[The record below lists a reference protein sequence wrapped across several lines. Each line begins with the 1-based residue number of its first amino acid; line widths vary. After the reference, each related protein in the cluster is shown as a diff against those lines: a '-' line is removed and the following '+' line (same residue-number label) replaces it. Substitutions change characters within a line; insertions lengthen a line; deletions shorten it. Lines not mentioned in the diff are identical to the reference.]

1 MELKNIISETLNEI
15 EKMAKTIDNGFNTAQ
30 KTPSFFKTPPHLQNT
45 PNPKNANAP
54 LESKNAAKIETQEKI
69 TEEKEEELKE
79 IITEEIVQEKITEE
93 KEEELK
99 EIITEEIVQEKITEE
114 KEEESKEII
123 TEEITPK
130 TPTQETPTQ
139 VLIPN
144 ERVFLKGLL
153 ERTLV
158 LFKGMQALEEKE
170 VLKRLDLVARF
181 LQYQLSVLEKRL
193 ESLERENTE

>member
-1 MELKNIISETLNEI
+1 MELKNIISETLSEI
-15 EKMAKTIDNGFNTAQ
+15 EKMAKTIDDGFNTAQ
-30 KTPSFFKTPPHLQNT
+30 KTPSFFKTPPNLQNT
-45 PNPKNANAP
+45 PNPKNANTP

-69 TEEKEEELKE
+69 TEEKEEE
-79 IITEEIVQEKITEE
+79 VP
-93 KEEELK
+93 
-99 EIITEEIVQEKITEE
+99 
-114 KEEESKEII
+114 EII

-130 TPTQETPTQ
+130 NPTQ

-144 ERVFLKGLL
+144 ERVFLKNLL

-158 LFKGMQALEEKE
+158 LFKGMQALEEKDA
-170 VLKRLDLVARF
+170 LKRLDLVVRF

>member
-15 EKMAKTIDNGFNTAQ
+15 EKMAKTIDNNFDAAQ
-30 KTPSFFKTPPHLQNT
+30 KTPSFFKTPPYLQNA
-45 PNPKNANAP
+45 KNAETPPMSNTEP
-54 LESKNAAKIETQEKI
+54 KNAAKIETQEKI
-69 TEEKEEELKE
+69 AEENTEEKEEA
-79 IITEEIVQEKITEE
+79 QG
-93 KEEELK
+93 
-99 EIITEEIVQEKITEE
+99 
-114 KEEESKEII
+114 II

-130 TPTQETPTQ
+130 NPTQAP
-139 VLIPN
+139 ISN
-144 ERVFLKGLL
+144 ERVFLKNLL

-158 LFKGMQALEEKE
+158 LFQGMQALEEKE

>member
-15 EKMAKTIDNGFNTAQ
+15 EKMAKTIDDGFNTAQ

-69 TEEKEEELKE
+69 TEEKEEE
-79 IITEEIVQEKITEE
+79 
-93 KEEELK
+93 
-99 EIITEEIVQEKITEE
+99 
-114 KEEESKEII
+114 SKEII
-123 TEEITPK
+123 TEEIAQENPK
-130 TPTQETPTQ
+130 QA
-139 VLIPN
+139 LIPN

-170 VLKRLDLVARF
+170 ALKRLDLVARF
-181 LQYQLSVLEKRL
+181 LQYQLSALEKRL

>member
-15 EKMAKTIDNGFNTAQ
+15 EKMAKTIDDGFDRVQ

-45 PNPKNANAP
+45 PNPKNANAS
-54 LESKNAAKIETQEKI
+54 LEPKNAAKIET
-69 TEEKEEELKE
+69 
-79 IITEEIVQEKITEE
+79 
-93 KEEELK
+93 
-99 EIITEEIVQEKITEE
+99 QEKITEE

-130 TPTQETPTQ
+130 TPTQAP
-139 VLIPN
+139 IPN

-170 VLKRLDLVARF
+170 ALKRLDLVERF
-181 LQYQLSVLEKRL
+181 LQYQLSALEKRL

>member
-15 EKMAKTIDNGFNTAQ
+15 EKMAKTIDDGFNTAQ
-30 KTPSFFKTPPHLQNT
+30 KTPSFFKTPSHLQNT
-45 PNPKNANAP
+45 PNPKNANTS
-54 LESKNAAKIETQEKI
+54 LEPKNVAKIETQEKI

-79 IITEEIVQEKITEE
+79 IITEEIAQEN
-93 KEEELK
+93 
-99 EIITEEIVQEKITEE
+99 
-114 KEEESKEII
+114 
-123 TEEITPK
+123 
-130 TPTQETPTQ
+130 PTQA
-139 VLIPN
+139 LIPN

-170 VLKRLDLVARF
+170 ALKRLDLVARF
-181 LQYQLSVLEKRL
+181 LQYQLSALEKRL

>member
-1 MELKNIISETLNEI
+1 MELKNIISETLSEI
-15 EKMAKTIDNGFNTAQ
+15 EKMAKTIDNGFDVAQ

-45 PNPKNANAP
+45 PNPKNANTP
-54 LESKNAAKIETQEKI
+54 LEPKNAAKIET
-69 TEEKEEELKE
+69 
-79 IITEEIVQEKITEE
+79 
-93 KEEELK
+93 
-99 EIITEEIVQEKITEE
+99 QEKITEE

-123 TEEITPK
+123 TEEITQENPTQE

-170 VLKRLDLVARF
+170 ALKRLDLVARF
-181 LQYQLSVLEKRL
+181 LQYQLSALEKRL

>member
-45 PNPKNANAP
+45 PNPKNANTP
-54 LESKNAAKIETQEKI
+54 LEPKNAAKIETQEKI
-69 TEEKEEELKE
+69 TEE
-79 IITEEIVQEKITEE
+79 
-93 KEEELK
+93 
-99 EIITEEIVQEKITEE
+99 
-114 KEEESKEII
+114 
-123 TEEITPK
+123 ITPK
-130 TPTQETPTQ
+130 TPTQAP
-139 VLIPN
+139 IPN

-170 VLKRLDLVARF
+170 ALKRLDLVERF
-181 LQYQLSVLEKRL
+181 LQYQLSALEKRL
-193 ESLERENTE
+193 ESLEREDTE

>member
-15 EKMAKTIDNGFNTAQ
+15 EKMAKTIDDGFDRTQ

-45 PNPKNANAP
+45 PNPKNANTS
-54 LESKNAAKIETQEKI
+54 LEPKNAAKIET
-69 TEEKEEELKE
+69 
-79 IITEEIVQEKITEE
+79 
-93 KEEELK
+93 
-99 EIITEEIVQEKITEE
+99 QEKITEE

-130 TPTQETPTQ
+130 TPTQENPTQ
-139 VLIPN
+139 VPIPN
-144 ERVFLKGLL
+144 ERIFLKGLL

-170 VLKRLDLVARF
+170 ALKRLDLVARF
-181 LQYQLSVLEKRL
+181 LQYQLSALEKRL
-193 ESLERENTE
+193 ESLEQENTE

>member
-15 EKMAKTIDNGFNTAQ
+15 EKMAKTIDNGFNTTQ

-69 TEEKEEELKE
+69 TEENTEEKEEETPE
-79 IITEEIVQEKITEE
+79 IITEEIAQE
-93 KEEELK
+93 
-99 EIITEEIVQEKITEE
+99 
-114 KEEESKEII
+114 
-123 TEEITPK
+123 
-130 TPTQETPTQ
+130 TPTQETPTQENPTQ

-170 VLKRLDLVARF
+170 ALKRLDLVARF
-181 LQYQLSVLEKRL
+181 LQYQLSALEKRL

>member
-1 MELKNIISETLNEI
+1 MELKNIISETLSEI
-15 EKMAKTIDNGFNTAQ
+15 EKMAKTIDDGFSTVQ

-54 LESKNAAKIETQEKI
+54 LEPKNAAKIETQEKI

-79 IITEEIVQEKITEE
+79 IITEEI
-93 KEEELK
+93 
-99 EIITEEIVQEKITEE
+99 
-114 KEEESKEII
+114 
-123 TEEITPK
+123 
-130 TPTQETPTQ
+130 TQETPTQ
-139 VLIPN
+139 APIPN

-170 VLKRLDLVARF
+170 ALKRLDLVARF
-181 LQYQLSVLEKRL
+181 LQYQLSALEKRL

>member
-15 EKMAKTIDNGFNTAQ
+15 EKMAKTIDDGFNTAQ
-30 KTPSFFKTPPHLQNT
+30 KTPSFFKTPPNLQNT
-45 PNPKNANAP
+45 PNPKNANTP
-54 LESKNAAKIETQEKI
+54 LEPKNAAKIETQEKI
-69 TEEKEEELKE
+69 TEEN
-79 IITEEIVQEKITEE
+79 TEE
-93 KEEELK
+93 KEEEAK
-99 EIITEEIVQEKITEE
+99 EIIIEEIA
-114 KEEESKEII
+114 
-123 TEEITPK
+123 
-130 TPTQETPTQ
+130 QETPTQ

-158 LFKGMQALEEKE
+158 LFQGMQALEEKE
-170 VLKRLDLVARF
+170 AMKRLDLVARF

>member
-15 EKMAKTIDNGFNTAQ
+15 EKMAKTIDDGFDRAQ

-45 PNPKNANAP
+45 PNPKNANTP
-54 LESKNAAKIETQEKI
+54 LEPKNAAKIETQEKI

-79 IITEEIVQEKITEE
+79 IITEEIA
-93 KEEELK
+93 
-99 EIITEEIVQEKITEE
+99 
-114 KEEESKEII
+114 
-123 TEEITPK
+123 
-130 TPTQETPTQ
+130 QETPTQ

-170 VLKRLDLVARF
+170 ALKRLDLVVRF
-181 LQYQLSVLEKRL
+181 LQYQLSALEKRL

>member
-15 EKMAKTIDNGFNTAQ
+15 EKMAKTIDDGFDRAQ

-45 PNPKNANAP
+45 PNPKNANTP
-54 LESKNAAKIETQEKI
+54 LEPKNAAKIET
-69 TEEKEEELKE
+69 
-79 IITEEIVQEKITEE
+79 
-93 KEEELK
+93 
-99 EIITEEIVQEKITEE
+99 QEKITEE

-123 TEEITPK
+123 TEEIMQENPK
-130 TPTQETPTQ
+130 EA
-139 VLIPN
+139 LIPN

-170 VLKRLDLVARF
+170 AMKRLDLVERF

>member
-15 EKMAKTIDNGFNTAQ
+15 EKMAKTIDDGFDTAQ

-45 PNPKNANAP
+45 PNPKNANTP
-54 LESKNAAKIETQEKI
+54 LEPKNATKIETQEKI
-69 TEEKEEELKE
+69 TEEN
-79 IITEEIVQEKITEE
+79 TEEE
-93 KEEELK
+93 KEE
-99 EIITEEIVQEKITEE
+99 VP
-114 KEEESKEII
+114 EII
-123 TEEITPK
+123 TEEIT
-130 TPTQETPTQ
+130 QETPTQ
-139 VLIPN
+139 ALIPN
-144 ERVFLKGLL
+144 ERVFLKNLL

-170 VLKRLDLVARF
+170 ALKRLDLVARF

>member
-1 MELKNIISETLNEI
+1 MAGRMELKNIISETLNEI
-15 EKMAKTIDNGFNTAQ
+15 EKMAKTIDDGFDTAQ

-45 PNPKNANAP
+45 PKNANAP

-69 TEEKEEELKE
+69 TEEKEEETKE
-79 IITEEIVQEKITEE
+79 IITEEIAQEN
-93 KEEELK
+93 
-99 EIITEEIVQEKITEE
+99 
-114 KEEESKEII
+114 
-123 TEEITPK
+123 
-130 TPTQETPTQ
+130 PTQA
-139 VLIPN
+139 LIPN

-170 VLKRLDLVARF
+170 ALQRLDLVARF
-181 LQYQLSVLEKRL
+181 LQYQLSALEKRL

>member
-15 EKMAKTIDNGFNTAQ
+15 EKMAKTIDDGFNTAQ

-45 PNPKNANAP
+45 PNPKNANTP
-54 LESKNAAKIETQEKI
+54 LEPKNAAKIET
-69 TEEKEEELKE
+69 
-79 IITEEIVQEKITEE
+79 
-93 KEEELK
+93 
-99 EIITEEIVQEKITEE
+99 QEKITEE

-123 TEEITPK
+123 TEEITQE

-139 VLIPN
+139 ETPTQETPTQETPTQALIPN
-144 ERVFLKGLL
+144 ERVFLKNLL

-170 VLKRLDLVARF
+170 ALKRLDLVARF

>member
-1 MELKNIISETLNEI
+1 MAGRMELKNIISETLNEI
-15 EKMAKTIDNGFNTAQ
+15 EKMAKTIDDGFDRAQ

-54 LESKNAAKIETQEKI
+54 LEPKNAAKIETQEKI

-79 IITEEIVQEKITEE
+79 IITEEI
-93 KEEELK
+93 
-99 EIITEEIVQEKITEE
+99 
-114 KEEESKEII
+114 
-123 TEEITPK
+123 
-130 TPTQETPTQ
+130 TQETPTQ
-139 VLIPN
+139 ALIPN

-170 VLKRLDLVARF
+170 ALKRLDLVARF
-181 LQYQLSVLEKRL
+181 LQYQLSALEKRL

>member
-15 EKMAKTIDNGFNTAQ
+15 EKMAKTIDDGFDRVQ

-45 PNPKNANAP
+45 PNPKNANAS
-54 LESKNAAKIETQEKI
+54 LEPKNAAKIETQEKI
-69 TEEKEEELKE
+69 A
-79 IITEEIVQEKITEE
+79 
-93 KEEELK
+93 
-99 EIITEEIVQEKITEE
+99 EE

-123 TEEITPK
+123 TEEITLK

-144 ERVFLKGLL
+144 ERVFLKNLL

-170 VLKRLDLVARF
+170 ALKRLDLVARF
-181 LQYQLSVLEKRL
+181 LQYQLSALEKRL

>member
-1 MELKNIISETLNEI
+1 MAGRMELKNIISETLNEI

-54 LESKNAAKIETQEKI
+54 LEPKNAAKIETQEKI

-79 IITEEIVQEKITEE
+79 IITEEI
-93 KEEELK
+93 
-99 EIITEEIVQEKITEE
+99 
-114 KEEESKEII
+114 
-123 TEEITPK
+123 TPK

-139 VLIPN
+139 ALIPN

-170 VLKRLDLVARF
+170 AMKRLDLVVRF

>member
-1 MELKNIISETLNEI
+1 MELKNIISETLSEI

-69 TEEKEEELKE
+69 TEEKEEE
-79 IITEEIVQEKITEE
+79 
-93 KEEELK
+93 
-99 EIITEEIVQEKITEE
+99 
-114 KEEESKEII
+114 SKEII
-123 TEEITPK
+123 TEEIMQEN
-130 TPTQETPTQ
+130 PTQA
-139 VLIPN
+139 LISD

-170 VLKRLDLVARF
+170 ALKRLDLVARF
-181 LQYQLSVLEKRL
+181 LQYQLSALEKRL

>member
-15 EKMAKTIDNGFNTAQ
+15 EKMAKTIDDGFNTAQ
-30 KTPSFFKTPPHLQNT
+30 KTPSFFKTPPNLQNT
-45 PNPKNANAP
+45 PNPKNANTP

-69 TEEKEEELKE
+69 TEENTEEKEEEAPE
-79 IITEEIVQEKITEE
+79 IITEEIAQEN
-93 KEEELK
+93 
-99 EIITEEIVQEKITEE
+99 
-114 KEEESKEII
+114 
-123 TEEITPK
+123 
-130 TPTQETPTQ
+130 PTQA
-139 VLIPN
+139 LIPN

-170 VLKRLDLVARF
+170 AMKRLDLVARF
-181 LQYQLSVLEKRL
+181 LQYQLSTLEKRL